1 MLNKKRTVRSSMAIE
16 KDGTNGVDEA
26 YPYLFEGRL
35 WFRPAIVRVPE
46 QLPPSVQSI
55 NLFGYSIGG
64 VVSLEYD
71 ESPVGPYYEYVTM
84 GSLVY
89 KRGFLGQWGS
99 RLFVSTQPAEEVCR
113 RIWEVPAEQAEIS
126 FVDGGALRVQAA
138 PPLETDQG
146 VTPIS
151 VQGWQRTRS
160 SHGDAKRVGALPIL
174 WTPTIKALWA
184 PFSVTLELPQPSSTA
199 QQATALPLHKL
210 RLSASSL
217 RLQWCPQM
225 PSDLL
230 GTPLPLGLSV
240 DGVRIEIGPELK
252 EKRL

>member
-1 MLNKKRTVRSSMAIE
+1 MSACTLTCHVQ
-16 KDGTNGVDEA
+16 VDEA

-46 QLPPSVQSI
+46 QLPLSVQSI
-55 NLFGYSIGG
+55 NLFGYSIGPHLCLRLNDALRAVALTFMTLCGSLYTCIRFKNKCVLDPVYLFYFIDMSSRFADCEWAHTNTRARTGG

-126 FVDGGALRVQAA
+126 FVDGGALRCPSFPQA
-138 PPLETDQG
+138 PNT
-146 VTPIS
+146 
-151 VQGWQRTRS
+151 
-160 SHGDAKRVGALPIL
+160 H
-174 WTPTIKALWA
+174 TI
-184 PFSVTLELPQPSSTA
+184 
-199 QQATALPLHKL
+199 PLH
-210 RLSASSL
+210 RV
-217 RLQWCPQM
+217 
-225 PSDLL
+225 DLFK
-230 GTPLPLGLSV
+230 SQAH
-240 DGVRIEIGPELK
+240 
-252 EKRL
+252 

>member
-113 RIWEVPAEQAEIS
+113 RIWEVPA
-126 FVDGGALRVQAA
+126 
-138 PPLETDQG
+138 
-146 VTPIS
+146 
-151 VQGWQRTRS
+151 
-160 SHGDAKRVGALPIL
+160 
-174 WTPTIKALWA
+174 
-184 PFSVTLELPQPSSTA
+184 
-199 QQATALPLHKL
+199 
-210 RLSASSL
+210 
-217 RLQWCPQM
+217 
-225 PSDLL
+225 
-230 GTPLPLGLSV
+230 
-240 DGVRIEIGPELK
+240 
-252 EKRL
+252 